1 VEELVV
7 TEHARERVGPP
18 AGVDDR
24 AERVADTA
32 GQNEGGRSRAR
43 SVEDLRED
51 ENADPPE
58 GDIDDRGQPL
68 GCGDPGELRDDRDG
82 GSTPDNDEDG
92 LLPGTVKDE
101 QAERG
106 VGAGDQSEDACV
118 IEPP

>member
-43 SVEDLRED
+43 SVEDLRE
-51 ENADPPE
+51 
-58 GDIDDRGQPL
+58 
-68 GCGDPGELRDDRDG
+68 
-82 GSTPDNDEDG
+82 
-92 LLPGTVKDE
+92 VKDE